1 MQEVIFDV
9 ETQKLFEETK
19 TGAPE
24 ELGISIVSVYI
35 REIDDNYIETKGEM
49 ISLWEKDLEKLW
61 ELFQNADRI
70 IGFNSLGF
78 DIPVLSPYAP
88 FPLRKLNHFDIMDE
102 FKKVAGRRVSL
113 NTLARD
119 NLGVKKIDVGTNA
132 VLYWRKKDA
141 ESLKKLQF
149 YCESDVDITKNVYD
163 HVLANKELK
172 FKDKWNTIRKID
184 IDFSYSDEKQ
194 EEEQIELF

>member
-24 ELGISIVSVYI
+24 ELGVSIVSAYI
-35 REIDDNYIETKGEM
+35 RRLDDNYKEIEGEM
-49 ISLWEKDLEKLW
+49 FSFWEDELEKLW
-61 ELFQNADRI
+61 EMFRNADRI

-78 DIPVLSPYAP
+78 DIPVLSPYAS

-102 FKKVAGRRVSL
+102 FKKIAGRRVSL

-141 ESLKKLQF
+141 GSLKKLRN

-163 HVLANKELK
+163 HVLSNNELK
-172 FKDKWNTIRKID
+172 FKDKWNTIRKIE
-184 IDFSYSDEKQ
+184 IDFSYPEEKQ

>member
-1 MQEVIFDV
+1 MQEVIFDL

-24 ELGISIVSVYI
+24 ELGVSIVSVYK
-35 REIDDNYIETKGEM
+35 RRLDDNYQEVEGKM
-49 ISLWEKDLEKLW
+49 ISLWENELEKLW
-61 ELFQNADRI
+61 ELFRNADRI
-70 IGFNSLGF
+70 IGFNSIGF
-78 DIPVLSPYAP
+78 DVPVLSPYAQ

-132 VLYWRKKDA
+132 VYYWRKKDA
-141 ESLKKLQF
+141 ESLKKLQE

-163 HVLANKELK
+163 HVLANSELK
-172 FKDKWNTIRKID
+172 YKDKWNTIRKIE
-184 IDFSYSDEKQ
+184 IDFSYPDEKK

>member
-9 ETQKLFEETK
+9 ETQKLFDETK

-24 ELGISIVSVYI
+24 ELGVSIVSVYK
-35 REIDDNYIETKGEM
+35 RKLDDNYQEVEGEM
-49 ISLWEKDLEKLW
+49 ISLWEDELEKLW
-61 ELFQNADRI
+61 ELFKNADRI

-78 DIPVLSPYAP
+78 DVPVLSPYAP

-132 VLYWRKKDA
+132 VYYWRKKDK
-141 ESLKKLQF
+141 ESLKKLQD
-149 YCESDVDITKNVYD
+149 YCESDVDITKNVYH
-163 HVLANKELK
+163 HVLSNNELK
-172 FKDKWNTIRKID
+172 YKDR
-184 IDFSYSDEKQ
+184 
-194 EEEQIELF
+194 